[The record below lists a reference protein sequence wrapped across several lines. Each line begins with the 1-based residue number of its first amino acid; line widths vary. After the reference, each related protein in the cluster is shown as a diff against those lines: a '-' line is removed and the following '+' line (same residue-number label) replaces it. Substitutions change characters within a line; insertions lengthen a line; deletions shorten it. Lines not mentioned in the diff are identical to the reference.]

1 MSIRVDTSELNRYAV
16 VLNSYPSESYNKVKD
31 AVKKSTLNVSRYAKE
46 NITKNGNVDT
56 GYLRNSIHTKVTAL
70 EGVVSTN
77 VKYARAIEE
86 GSKPH
91 IIRAKNKKYLYW
103 NGASHPVKQ
112 VNHPG
117 TRAYPFMQPAL
128 EAEIPVF
135 LHNLAQAVE
144 PPGGS

>member
-1 MSIRVDTSELNRYAV
+1 MSIRVDTSELDRYAV
-16 VLNSYPSESYNKVKD
+16 VLSGYPTQAYKD
-31 AVKKSTLNVSRYAKE
+31 IKEVVRKSTLKVSRNAKE
-46 NITKNGNVDT
+46 NITRNGNVDT
-56 GYLRNSIHTKVTAL
+56 GHLRNSIHTKVTGL

-77 VKYARAIEE
+77 VKYAKIIEE
-86 GSKPH
+86 GSRPH
-91 IIRAKNKKYLYW
+91 VIRAKNKKYLYW

-117 TRAYPFMQPAL
+117 TKAYPFLKPAL
-128 EAEIPVF
+128 DTEIPVF